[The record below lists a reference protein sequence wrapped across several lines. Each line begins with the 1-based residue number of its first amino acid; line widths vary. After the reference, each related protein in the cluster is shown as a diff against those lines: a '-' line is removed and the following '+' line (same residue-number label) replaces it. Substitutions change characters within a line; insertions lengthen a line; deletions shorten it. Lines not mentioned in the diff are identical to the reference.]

1 MAETFAR
8 GDKLVDRGTPLI
20 DASRDLCPGNVG
32 GHIVGFPFFLVID
45 ATSAA
50 GTQMKYNG
58 TTGAYAIPYKAGS
71 VVGISAC
78 ASTALGT
85 QACTF
90 TVYNGTTTTG
100 FACNLVTSGQVT
112 SASQNKDLD
121 TFAAGDKINV
131 LCEHTSA
138 TTDSMSVTVFVEM

>member
-1 MAETFAR
+1 MSTHPTK
-8 GDKLVDRGTPLI
+8 GGTNVLSSSGLI
-20 DASRDLCPGNVG
+20 TENCDGQ
-32 GHIVGFPFFLVID
+32 IVALPFFLVID

-71 VVGISAC
+71 IVGLSAC

-112 SASQNKDLD
+112 KVAQDKDTD
-121 TFAAGDKINV
+121 TFAAGAKLNV
-131 LCEHTSA
+131 ILEHTSA
-138 TTDSMSVTVFVEM
+138 TTDSMSATVFIEM